1 MLPTKRVELVR
12 MIELSG
18 EEKLEMAR
26 EFFLSGNL
34 SEIARKHRVYHV
46 EMIELTR
53 QVWFVEEVNSLSREA
68 AAITRVKLTRL
79 FDKSIEELEDRMT
92 YGDTVVGM
100 EGQTYRMPIRAKDL
114 AAIAKIVF
122 DTKKDLDSTISGSVL
137 GTAESKRLRDLAA
150 ALRAVPVSGER
161 LDKKIAEETIQD
173 LNFISGRE
181 LEEDGGA

>member
-1 MLPTKRVELVR
+1 MVPKRVELVR

-34 SEIARKHRVYHV
+34 SEIARNHRVYHV

-79 FDKSIEELEDRMT
+79 FDRSIEELEDRMT
-92 YGDTVVGM
+92 YGDTVVG
-100 EGQTYRMPIRAKDL
+100 EGGTYRIPIRAKDL

-122 DTKKDLDSTISGSVL
+122 DTKKDLDATASGSVL

-161 LDKKIAEETIQD
+161 LDQKIAEETIRD
-173 LNFISGRE
+173 LNEIEVFEAGE
-181 LEEDGGA
+181 